1 MTPGRSLSGKAIGRS
16 VAGSMLKPSLAATPR
31 AVGAAST
38 VVFVCVTGSP
48 DVEAVVRDY
57 YNIAPGQDNF
67 EYLGSTEHRRWQ
79 DWHPNDRHSAP
90 ANPVDPDL
98 LKTG

>member
-1 MTPGRSLSGKAIGRS
+1 L
-16 VAGSMLKPSLAATPR
+16 
-31 AVGAAST
+31 
-38 VVFVCVTGSP
+38 
-48 DVEAVVRDY
+48 
-57 YNIAPGQDNF
+57 